1 MVRGTTTEDDGRARG
16 GEAARMAEELA
27 ARESSGG
34 AAARKNY
41 GGVATRE
48 SCGGARDGC
57 GGARDSCSSTRGS
70 CGGGEGA
77 AALENLVR
85 RRLGFGAR
93 RIEKKTATDVR

>member
-16 GEAARMAEELA
+16 GEATRMAEELA
-27 ARESSGG
+27 TRESSGG

-57 GGARDSCSSTRGS
+57 GGAWDSCGSTRGS

-85 RRLGFGAR
+85 RRLGFRAR
-93 RIEKKTATDVR
+93 WIEKKRRRMYG